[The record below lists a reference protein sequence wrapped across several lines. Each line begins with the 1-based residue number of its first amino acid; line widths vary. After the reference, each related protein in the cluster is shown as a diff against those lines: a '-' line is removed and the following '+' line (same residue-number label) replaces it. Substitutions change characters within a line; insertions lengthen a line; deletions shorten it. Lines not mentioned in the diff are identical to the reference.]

1 MKKTFISFF
10 WAALAIAF
18 LAAGCQ
24 KDTVTLKARF
34 EHFNNG
40 DKLHLTHLNSHWD
53 SGDQININGT
63 WYTMGDNGNISNVE
77 VSSVYR
83 AIFVDPACTLNVAT
97 TPSTVVIPASSQ
109 YTVDATTGEQKVFT
123 PMYAYSENTTLG
135 FKNMGAVLAINLSIP
150 SESNRAEL
158 NIDKIEVTAS
168 NYYLW
173 GTATIYDDDI
183 DEPYI
188 VCDGGTSATD
198 QAAHRTLTLNFNNA
212 TVHLTRGGTSVPV
225 YISIPPLVA
234 ANAQNYF
241 TIKVYAS
248 LGGTRVSYER
258 VQTNGSAGVIRRNQW
273 ADVPFALDL
282 AHEDIISE
290 GTLPDGI
297 FDYNAQFSVSSTQKV
312 YFSKGNLQYNIE
324 SITDGTPSG
333 TWQFASSQYEI
344 VGIDNIT
351 HLRDGEGLIDLF
363 GWGTSGLAGNLP
375 PTYYSSTT
383 TEYAT
388 SSLVDNN
395 VNNNVNADWG
405 RNIIANGT
413 IPSNASGHWRTLTIY
428 EFRYLIGID
437 GDARNSRKVDGMT
450 GHYYRNYNFDIVDY
464 NGTIGLLIYPDAT
477 SDVTQPGSL
486 QYKMHRDFTTDDANT
501 TFVINMADY
510 PGCVF
515 LPASLQRQY
524 NENDRINE
532 YGIYAGILAYWSTTV
547 NNSSSAYVL
556 SVGRIEDVGNVTHRV
571 YTTAGVAKYLGLP
584 VRLVYDVP
592 PQANSK

>member
-10 WAALAIAF
+10 WTALAIGF

-158 NIDKIEVTAS
+158 NIDRIEVTAS

-198 QAAHRTLTLNFNNA
+198 QAEHRTLTLNFNNA
-212 TVHLTRGGTSVPV
+212 TVHLTRGGAQVPV

-273 ADVPFALDL
+273 ADVPFTLDHDL
-282 AHEDIISE
+282 EVIISE
-290 GTLPDGI
+290 GSLPDGI

-333 TWQFASSQYEI
+333 TWQFASTQYEI
-344 VGIDNIT
+344 VGIDNLT
-351 HLRDGEGLIDLF
+351 HLQAGEGLIDLF
-363 GWGTSGLAGNLP
+363 GWGTSGLAGNRP
-375 PTYYSSTT
+375 PTYYSSTN

-388 SSLVDNN
+388 SSLVD
-395 VNNNVNADWG
+395 NNVNADWG

-413 IPSNASGHWRTLTIY
+413 IPSNVSGHWRTLTSE
-428 EFRYLIGID
+428 EFKYLIGIS
-437 GDARNSRKVDGMT
+437 GDARHSRKVDGMS

-486 QYKMHRDFTTDDANT
+486 QYKMHRDFTTDDAST

-515 LPASLQRQY
+515 LPASLQRQSNNVY
-524 NENDRINE
+524 NIN
-532 YGIYAGILAYWSTTV
+532 AGILAYWSTTASGTAAFALAV
-547 NNSSSAYVL
+547 LQSNNMGITHTAA
-556 SVGRIEDVGNVTHRV
+556 VGATQRH
-571 YTTAGVAKYLGLP
+571 LGLS

-592 PQANSK
+592 SQANSK

>member
-10 WAALAIAF
+10 WTALAIAF

-273 ADVPFALDL
+273 ADVPFTLDL

-297 FDYNAQFSVSSTQKV
+297 FDYNAQFSVSANQKV
-312 YFSKGNLQYNIE
+312 YY
-324 SITDGTPSG
+324 
-333 TWQFASSQYEI
+333 
-344 VGIDNIT
+344 
-351 HLRDGEGLIDLF
+351 
-363 GWGTSGLAGNLP
+363 
-375 PTYYSSTT
+375 
-383 TEYAT
+383 
-388 SSLVDNN
+388 
-395 VNNNVNADWG
+395 
-405 RNIIANGT
+405 
-413 IPSNASGHWRTLTIY
+413 
-428 EFRYLIGID
+428 
-437 GDARNSRKVDGMT
+437 
-450 GHYYRNYNFDIVDY
+450 
-464 NGTIGLLIYPDAT
+464 
-477 SDVTQPGSL
+477 
-486 QYKMHRDFTTDDANT
+486 
-501 TFVINMADY
+501 
-510 PGCVF
+510 
-515 LPASLQRQY
+515 
-524 NENDRINE
+524 
-532 YGIYAGILAYWSTTV
+532 
-547 NNSSSAYVL
+547 
-556 SVGRIEDVGNVTHRV
+556 
-571 YTTAGVAKYLGLP
+571 
-584 VRLVYDVP
+584 
-592 PQANSK
+592 

>member
-10 WAALAIAF
+10 WTALAIAF

-234 ANAQNYF
+234 ANAQNHF

-273 ADVPFALDL
+273 ADVPFTLDL

-297 FDYNAQFSVSSTQKV
+297 FDYNAQFSVSANQKV

-333 TWQFASSQYEI
+333 TWQFASTQYEI
-344 VGIDNIT
+344 VGSDNTT
-351 HLRDGEGLIDLF
+351 HLQAGSGLIDLF
-363 GWGTSGLAGNLP
+363 GWGTSGLAGNRP
-375 PTYYSSTT
+375 PTYYSTNNAD
-383 TEYAT
+383 YANSNLT
-388 SSLVDNN
+388 GG
-395 VNNNVNADWG
+395 NVNADWG
-405 RNIIANGT
+405 RNIITNGA
-413 IPSNASGHWRTLTIY
+413 IPSNATGHWRTLTYEEYIY
-428 EFRYLIGID
+428 LLGTIQSY
-437 GDARNSRKVDGMT
+437 SRKVDGQNT
-450 GHYYRNYNFDIVDY
+450 HFGRNYNYDIVSY
-464 NGTIGLLIYPDAT
+464 NNAIGLLIYPDAT

-486 QYKMHRDFTTDDANT
+486 QYKMHRDFTTDDAST

-515 LPASLQRQY
+515 LPASLQRHY
-524 NENDRINE
+524 NENDSNNE
-532 YGIYAGILAYWSTTV
+532 YGIYAGILAYWSATV
-547 NNSSSAYVL
+547 NSTTKAFALAVL
-556 SVGRIEDVGNVTHRV
+556 NNLTASVGGAERN
-571 YTTAGVAKYLGLP
+571 LGLS

-592 PQANSK
+592 PTSK